1 MSYHPSTGSGYR
13 QHRAKQRSLLPAGKR
28 FRRLGARYHVSSAV
42 EKLRKGMDQE
52 TLGPLFAD
60 DLIQTRKVGKIGC
73 RSGEGPRGGDTFAV
87 TLTKKGVRQLG
98 TLRKKGASEKVAVRI
113 RGGSRQVVASGGRW
127 ERPTLVWSKSL
138 KTGREWGLPEYAK
151 YLTAPQG
158 A

>member
-28 FRRLGARYHVSSAV
+28 FERIGARYHVSSAV

-52 TLGPLFAD
+52 TLGPLFAE
-60 DLIQTRKVGKIGC
+60 DLIQTRKVVDK
-73 RSGEGPRGGDTFAV
+73 GDMFAV

-98 TLRKKGASEKVAVRI
+98 ILKKKGASEKVAVRI

-138 KTGREWGLPEYAK
+138 KTGREWGLSEYAK